1 MSSLVATLTVSR
13 RQVVTLLVSLVA
25 AHCLL
30 AAPSARAGET
40 DAATSAKAAAAPV
53 ECLSFRVR
61 PEDEVWA
68 VSTRCLT
75 CPSGAEGEIGWS
87 VWKYDPLGPQWRTAS
102 SGEFYAGHNPEA
114 VVAMYVHGNQIDS
127 SLALRDGLDTYFQLA
142 GRYDAGSPVRFV
154 IWSWPSDKI
163 HGPIRDGRTKASR
176 ADGEAYY
183 LARFLAPMP
192 AKARVGIVGYSYGA
206 RITAG
211 ALHLLGGEELCG
223 WRVTPGNEVA
233 YRVVFWAAAEHDDWL
248 VPYRRHWR
256 AIDMAERWLITRN
269 YCDPA
274 LSRYGWIEKGWDPVA
289 LGYSGLAGR
298 NLLTAEQNAR
308 IEEIDVTNV
317 VGKTHDNDAYLYAP
331 WVAGRTR
338 GVVLWVE

>member
-1 MSSLVATLTVSR
+1 MHFLVTAPAISR
-13 RQVVTLLVSLVA
+13 RRLVFSLAGLAA
-25 AHCLL
+25 AHFLF
-30 AAPSARAGET
+30 AANVVRADEV
-40 DAATSAKAAAAPV
+40 ASSTSANAVAPV
-53 ECLSFRVR
+53 ECIPFRIR
-61 PEDEVWA
+61 PQDEVWA
-68 VSTRCLT
+68 VSTRCLP

-87 VWKYDPLGPQWRTAS
+87 VWKYDPLVPQWRSAS
-102 SGEFYAGHNPEA
+102 SGEFYAGHRPDS
-114 VVAMYVHGNQIDS
+114 VTAMYVHGNQIDS
-127 SLALRDGLDTYFQLA
+127 GLALRDGLDTYFQLA
-142 GRYDAGSPVRFV
+142 GRYDAGSPVRFI

-192 AKARVGIVGYSYGA
+192 DQARVGIVGYSYGA

-211 ALHLLGGEELCG
+211 ALHLLGGEQLCG
-223 WRVTPGNEVA
+223 WTVAPGNEVA

-308 IEEIDVTNV
+308 IEEIDVTSV